1 MDGLPALLQ
10 ARGLKAVE
18 ELIACNNFTVRFGL
32 YLSEEQAQSLMGKR
46 MEALRDT
53 GRVEFGEGILKKL
66 IFEFCDSPY
75 IMQDNYVDTLLALQ
89 DAFYYFKNESLEQLS
104 DDELIAFMKR
114 HFDGDCEG
122 SLEYLSSSS
131 LEDLCRGV
139 RYGQAWGEDEDDR

>member
-1 MDGLPALLQ
+1 MNGLPALLQ
-10 ARGLKAVE
+10 AQGLKAVK
-18 ELIACNNFTVRFGL
+18 ELIACNGFTVRFGL
-32 YLSEEQAQSLMGKR
+32 YLSEEQAQSLMEKR
-46 MEALRDT
+46 MEALRET

-89 DAFYYFKNESLEQLS
+89 VVFYYFKIESLVQLS
-104 DDELIAFMKR
+104 DDELIAFLKR
-114 HFDGDCEG
+114 LFDGDCEG

-139 RYGQAWGEDEDDR
+139 RYGQAWEEDEDDR